1 MLIVLIVFNFVV
13 YKYTHISKSYTKI
26 LHLFQIV
33 KFFVDFFKKMFIID
47 IMGYVYL
54 LLVVDEKG
62 NEKYKIG
69 VTKRNITKRISEL
82 QTGNESKI
90 NLLKQYESE
99 NYNKVEKSM
108 HLKYSS
114 YRTEANNEWF
124 SLEAEH
130 VISFLEDCKEA
141 DEIISFLLENN
152 PFYK

>member
-1 MLIVLIVFNFVV
+1 
-13 YKYTHISKSYTKI
+13 
-26 LHLFQIV
+26 
-33 KFFVDFFKKMFIID
+33 
-47 IMGYVYL
+47 MGYVYL
-54 LLVVDEKG
+54 LFCVNKDGSEG
-62 NEKYKIG
+62 YKIG

-99 NYNKVEKSM
+99 NFKKVEKMM

-114 YRTEANNEWF
+114 YKTEANNEWF

-130 VISFLEDCKEA
+130 VLSFLEDCKKA
-141 DEIISFLLENN
+141 DETISFLLKNN